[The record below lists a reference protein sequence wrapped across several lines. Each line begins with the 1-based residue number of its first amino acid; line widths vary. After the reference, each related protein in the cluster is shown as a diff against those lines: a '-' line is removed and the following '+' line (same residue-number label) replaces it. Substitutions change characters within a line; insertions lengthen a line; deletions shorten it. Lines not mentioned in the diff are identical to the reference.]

1 MSFALACLHT
11 LVFLICLAR
20 NEMAAKFYE
29 GCWCFKFLVV
39 AGMLIGSL
47 WIKNEPFF
55 YGYLHFSQWV
65 SFFFLCF
72 QAMLMLIV
80 AYVIN
85 GNLIKNVNVENGEAM
100 SCSGI
105 ILISSTIIL
114 FVGNVTWITLQYY
127 YFNNCA
133 FPIYQM
139 SFTVVAGV
147 AMYVLVLMRT
157 RADASIFTS
166 SLVLTYNLYLQ
177 WSGLSSNPDPYCN
190 PFTESAGN
198 TTFLMIMG
206 LIFTF
211 VSLLVISAHT
221 YKEEE
226 EEKRE
231 VVATSINAPLM
242 EKETA
247 EDIKVAEENVKREER
262 GEKPIHKT
270 LPITSATI
278 FF

>member
-1 MSFALACLHT
+1 
-11 LVFLICLAR
+11 
-20 NEMAAKFYE
+20 
-29 GCWCFKFLVV
+29 
-39 AGMLIGSL
+39 
-47 WIKNEPFF
+47 
-55 YGYLHFSQWV
+55 
-65 SFFFLCF
+65 
-72 QAMLMLIV
+72 
-80 AYVIN
+80 
-85 GNLIKNVNVENGEAM
+85 
-100 SCSGI
+100 
-105 ILISSTIIL
+105 
-114 FVGNVTWITLQYY
+114 
-127 YFNNCA
+127 
-133 FPIYQM
+133 M

-247 EDIKVAEENVKREER
+247 EDVKVA
-262 GEKPIHKT
+262 
-270 LPITSATI
+270 
-278 FF
+278 